1 MSTLTLDN
9 SNTSTTEVSQAKEI
23 TQKPHS
29 FATVVDCHKN
39 LLRIVFS
46 FHDGKQGGCALVAW
60 NPNTHPERA
69 GIFDGGRGLIPDNII
84 DAAMVAIPKTLMGV
98 KIDATYWLEKEG
110 PGGRGDGRFDDNKMW
125 NFVGL
130 QIQLPDLQEAAAG
143 SNEIPF

>member
-29 FATVVDCHKN
+29 FATV
-39 LLRIVFS
+39 
-46 FHDGKQGGCALVAW
+46 
-60 NPNTHPERA
+60 
-69 GIFDGGRGLIPDNII
+69 DNII
-84 DAAMVAIPKTLMGV
+84 DAAMVAIPKTLMGI
-98 KIDATYWLEKEG
+98 KIQATADLVHEG
-110 PGGRGDGRFDDNKMW
+110 TEEAANASRFIDNKMW

-143 SNEIPF
+143 SDEIPF